1 MLEVNFAKP
10 VTFDHA
16 LIMERLTNGQ
26 HIQSF
31 RIEVWDGA
39 AWKSV
44 AADHSVG
51 HKRIESFPAQ
61 TAARV
66 RLNIL
71 SSTDAAEISEF
82 QLFLIGDR

>member
-1 MLEVNFAKP
+1 
-10 VTFDHA
+10 
-16 LIMERLTNGQ
+16 MERLANGQ

-39 AWKSV
+39 GWKPV
-44 AADHSVG
+44 AADHSIG
-51 HKRIESFPAQ
+51 HKRIESFVAQ

-71 SSTDAAEISEF
+71 SSTDAAEISKF
-82 QLFLIGDR
+82 QLFSIGDR